1 MKQLGKKSGWLRLG
15 IVFSILWFGVFGIV
29 RISQY
34 ENGRE
39 RKLQHVIRICVD
51 TQNMGGEDAL
61 KCIREAM
68 PLDTEIKLRKEAKI
82 KVLFEATATTIL
94 GWIGVLSTI
103 GIVRWIKH
111 GFDQQKVK
119 AA

>member
-1 MKQLGKKSGWLRLG
+1 
-15 IVFSILWFGVFGIV
+15 
-29 RISQY
+29 
-34 ENGRE
+34 
-39 RKLQHVIRICVD
+39 
-51 TQNMGGEDAL
+51 MGGEDAL

-94 GWIGVLSTI
+94 GWICVLSTI
-103 GIVRWIKH
+103 GIVRWIKQ
-111 GFDQQKVK
+111 GFDQTKVK